1 MQQPLFSKKENIMYT
16 LCVEGAFEAAHRIVN
31 YPGKCDRLHGH
42 NWVVEAR
49 FQGTELDEL
58 GMLIDFKTAK
68 KALDTILSEFDHY
81 YLNDFPPFNDG
92 LNPTAENLA
101 HIIFERLAASEEVAA
116 SPAELT
122 ALTVW
127 ESPKSSVT
135 YTKD

>member
-1 MQQPLFSKKENIMYT
+1 MYT
-16 LCVEGAFEAAHRIVN
+16 LRIEGAFEAAHRVVN

-42 NWVVEAR
+42 NWAVEAT

-58 GMLIDFKTAK
+58 GMLIEG
-68 KALDTILSEFDHY
+68 I
-81 YLNDFPPFNDG
+81 
-92 LNPTAENLA
+92 NPTAENLA
-101 HIIFERLAASEEVAA
+101 RIIFERLAARAEVQT

>member
-1 MQQPLFSKKENIMYT
+1 MYT
-16 LCVEGAFEAAHRIVN
+16 LCVEGAFEAAHRVVN

-42 NWVVEAR
+42 NWVVEAT
-49 FQGTELDEL
+49 FQGTQLDEL
-58 GMLIDFKTAK
+58 GMLIDFKIAK
-68 KALDTILSEFDHY
+68 KALAEILDEFDHY
-81 YLNDFPPFNDG
+81 YLNDFHPFNEG
-92 LNPTAENLA
+92 VNPTAENLA
-101 HIIFERLAASEEVAA
+101 RIIYERLAARAEVQA

>member
-1 MQQPLFSKKENIMYT
+1 MYT
-16 LCVEGAFEAAHRIVN
+16 LRVEGAFEAAHRVVD

-42 NWVVEAR
+42 NWVVEAAFR
-49 FQGTELDEL
+49 GTRLDDL
-58 GMLIDFKTAK
+58 GMLIDFKIAK
-68 KALDTILSEFDHY
+68 KALAAVLDDYDHY
-81 YLNDFPPFNDG
+81 YLNDIAPFSDG

-101 HIIFERLAASEEVAA
+101 RIIYERLAAREELAGTG
-116 SPAELT
+116 AELA

>member
-1 MQQPLFSKKENIMYT
+1 MYT
-16 LCVEGAFEAAHRIVN
+16 LCVEGAFEAAHRVVN

-42 NWVVEAR
+42 NWVVEAT
-49 FQGTELDEL
+49 FQGTQLDEL
-58 GMLIDFKTAK
+58 GMLIDFKIAK
-68 KALDTILSEFDHY
+68 KALAEILDEFDHY
-81 YLNDFPPFNDG
+81 YLNDFHPFNEG
-92 LNPTAENLA
+92 VNPTAENLA
-101 HIIFERLAASEEVAA
+101 RIIYERLAACAEVQA

>member
-1 MQQPLFSKKENIMYT
+1 MYT
-16 LCVEGAFEAAHRIVN
+16 LRIEGAFEAAHRIAG

-42 NWVVEAR
+42 NWVVEAAFR
-49 FQGTELDEL
+49 GTQLDDL
-58 GMLIDFKTAK
+58 GMLIDFKIAK
-68 KALDTILSEFDHY
+68 KALAAVLDDYDHY
-81 YLNDFPPFNDG
+81 YLNDIPPFSEG

-101 HIIFERLAASEEVAA
+101 RIIYERLAAREELAGTGTA
-116 SPAELT
+116 LA

>member
-1 MQQPLFSKKENIMYT
+1 MYT
-16 LCVEGAFEAAHRIVN
+16 LRVVGAFEAAHRVVN

-42 NWVVEAR
+42 NWVVEAT
-49 FQGTELDEL
+49 FQGTQLDEL
-58 GMLIDFKTAK
+58 GMLIDFKIAK
-68 KALDTILSEFDHY
+68 KALAEILDEFDHY
-81 YLNDFPPFNDG
+81 YLNDFPPFKDG
-92 LNPTAENLA
+92 VNPTAENLA
-101 HIIFERLAASEEVAA
+101 RIIYERLEARTEVQA

>member
-1 MQQPLFSKKENIMYT
+1 MYT
-16 LCVEGAFEAAHRIVN
+16 LRVEGAFEAAHRVVK

-42 NWVVEAR
+42 NWVVEAT
-49 FQGTELDEL
+49 FQGTQLDDL

-68 KALDTILSEFDHY
+68 KALAEVLDDFDHY
-81 YLNDFPPFNDG
+81 YLNEFPPFNEG
-92 LNPTAENLA
+92 VNPTAENLA
-101 HIIFERLAASEEVAA
+101 CIIFERLAAREEIAA
-116 SPAELT
+116 SPADLT

>member
-1 MQQPLFSKKENIMYT
+1 M
-16 LCVEGAFEAAHRIVN
+16 N

-42 NWVVEAR
+42 NWVVEAT
-49 FQGTELDEL
+49 FQGTQLDEL
-58 GMLIDFKTAK
+58 GMLIDFKIAK
-68 KALDTILSEFDHY
+68 KALAAVLDDFDHY
-81 YLNDFPPFNDG
+81 YLNDFPPFKDG
-92 LNPTAENLA
+92 VNPTAENLA
-101 HIIFERLAASEEVAA
+101 RIIYERLEARTEVQA

>member
-1 MQQPLFSKKENIMYT
+1 MYT
-16 LCVEGAFEAAHRIVN
+16 LRVEGAFEAAHRVVG

-42 NWVVEAR
+42 NWVVEAT
-49 FQGTELDEL
+49 FQGTQLDEL
-58 GMLIDFKTAK
+58 GMLIDFKIAK
-68 KALDTILSEFDHY
+68 KALAKILDEFDHY
-81 YLNDFPPFNDG
+81 YLNDFPPFNEG
-92 LNPTAENLA
+92 VNPTAENLA
-101 HIIFERLAASEEVAA
+101 RIIYERLEARTDVQA

>member
-1 MQQPLFSKKENIMYT
+1 MYT
-16 LCVEGAFEAAHRIVN
+16 LRVEGAFEAAHRVVK

-42 NWVVEAR
+42 NWVVEAT
-49 FQGTELDEL
+49 FQGMQLDEL

-68 KALDTILSEFDHY
+68 KALAEVLDDFDHY
-81 YLNDFPPFNDG
+81 YLNEFPPFNEG
-92 LNPTAENLA
+92 VNPTAENLA
-101 HIIFERLAASEEVAA
+101 CIIFERLAAREEIAA
-116 SPAELT
+116 SPADLT

>member
-1 MQQPLFSKKENIMYT
+1 MYT
-16 LCVEGAFEAAHRIVN
+16 LRVEGAFEAAHRVVD

-42 NWVVEAR
+42 NWVVEAAFR
-49 FQGTELDEL
+49 GTQLDEL
-58 GMLIDFKTAK
+58 GMLIDFKIAK
-68 KALDTILSEFDHY
+68 KALAAVLDDYYHY
-81 YLNDFPPFNDG
+81 YLNDIPPFSEG

-101 HIIFERLAASEEVAA
+101 RIIYERLAAREELAGTG
-116 SPAELT
+116 AELA

>member
-1 MQQPLFSKKENIMYT
+1 MYT
-16 LCVEGAFEAAHRIVN
+16 LCVDGAFEAAHRVVN

-42 NWVVEAR
+42 NWVVEAT
-49 FQGTELDEL
+49 FQGTQLDEL
-58 GMLIDFKTAK
+58 GMLIDFKIAK
-68 KALDTILSEFDHY
+68 KALAEILDEFDHY
-81 YLNDFPPFNDG
+81 YLNDFPPFKDG
-92 LNPTAENLA
+92 VNPTAENLA
-101 HIIFERLAASEEVAA
+101 RIIYERLEARTEVQA

>member
-1 MQQPLFSKKENIMYT
+1 MYT
-16 LCVEGAFEAAHRIVN
+16 LRVEGAFEAAHRVVG

-42 NWVVEAR
+42 NWVVEAVFR
-49 FQGTELDEL
+49 GTELDGL
-58 GMLIDFKTAK
+58 GMLIDFKIAK
-68 KALDTILSEFDHY
+68 KALAKILDEFDHY
-81 YLNDFPPFNDG
+81 YLNDFPPFNEG
-92 LNPTAENLA
+92 VNPTAENLA
-101 HIIFERLAASEEVAA
+101 RIIYEHLAACAEVQA

>member
-1 MQQPLFSKKENIMYT
+1 MYT
-16 LCVEGAFEAAHRIVN
+16 LCVEGAFEAAHRVVN

-42 NWVVEAR
+42 NWVVEAT

-58 GMLIDFKTAK
+58 GMLIDFKIAK
-68 KALDTILSEFDHY
+68 KALGEVLEDFDHY
-81 YLNDFPPFNDG
+81 YLNDFPPFNAG
-92 LNPTAENLA
+92 VNPTAENLA
-101 HIIFERLAASEEVAA
+101 RIIFERLAARTEVKD

>member
-1 MQQPLFSKKENIMYT
+1 MYT
-16 LCVEGAFEAAHRIVN
+16 LRVEGAFEAAHRVVN

-42 NWVVEAR
+42 NWVVEAT
-49 FQGTELDEL
+49 FQGTELDAL
-58 GMLIDFKTAK
+58 GMLIDFKIAK
-68 KALDTILSEFDHY
+68 KALAEVLDEFDHY
-81 YLNDFPPFNDG
+81 YLNDLPPFHDG
-92 LNPTAENLA
+92 VNPTAENLA
-101 HIIFERLAASEEVAA
+101 RIIFERLAMCEAVAA

>member
-1 MQQPLFSKKENIMYT
+1 M
-16 LCVEGAFEAAHRIVN
+16 VD

-42 NWVVEAR
+42 NWVVEAAFR
-49 FQGTELDEL
+49 GTQLDDL
-58 GMLIDFKTAK
+58 GMLIDFKIAK
-68 KALDTILSEFDHY
+68 KVLADLLDEFDHY
-81 YLNDFPPFNDG
+81 YLNDFPPFNAG
-92 LNPTAENLA
+92 VNPTAENLA
-101 HIIFERLAASEEVAA
+101 RIIYERLEARAEVQA

>member
-1 MQQPLFSKKENIMYT
+1 MYT
-16 LCVEGAFEAAHRIVN
+16 LRVEGAFEAAHRVVN

-42 NWVVEAR
+42 NWVVGAT
-49 FQGTELDEL
+49 FQGMQLDEL

-68 KALDTILSEFDHY
+68 KALAEVLDDFDHY
-81 YLNDFPPFNDG
+81 YLNEFPPFNEG
-92 LNPTAENLA
+92 VNPTAENLA
-101 HIIFERLAASEEVAA
+101 CIIFERLAAREEIAA
-116 SPAELT
+116 SPADLT